1 MTGAETVDIVY
12 YHSTHFN
19 HMEYSQPHY
28 FFISLGEDLYGI
40 FKSIEIPRERMII
53 VNCITGKIIS
63 PTIK

>member
-53 VNCITGKIIS
+53 VN
-63 PTIK
+63 